1 MLFRSEGVDENG
13 NKNITSLKYLVN
25 YVSYLTPD
33 GKIVTVVVND
43 GVSRK
48 IDFKVDADKM
58 TVYTTTQEAQMQ
70 QTYEGEIAEI
80 ELPEK
85 SIMTIVFE

>member
-1 MLFRSEGVDENG
+1 M
-13 NKNITSLKYLVN
+13 KYLVN
-25 YVSYLTPD
+25 CVSYLTPD

-48 IDFKVDADKM
+48 IDFKVNTDKM

-70 QTYEGEIAEI
+70 QTYEGEIAQI